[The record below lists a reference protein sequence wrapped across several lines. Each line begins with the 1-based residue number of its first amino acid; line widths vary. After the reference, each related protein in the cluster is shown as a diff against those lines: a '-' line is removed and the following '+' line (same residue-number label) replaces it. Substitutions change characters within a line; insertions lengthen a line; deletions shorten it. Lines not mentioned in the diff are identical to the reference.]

1 MVEAV
6 KAQRR
11 KIIRIVISLLALSVA
26 FIFVFLAKGL
36 LLPVSVAFVLA
47 YIFKPMIHAARLKGI
62 PRSLSVTAIVF
73 GLIAFGLLSFKL
85 IERAIPKGLER
96 AEKQVRIQ
104 YKLNQSVINF
114 FGVTEA
120 PSQSS
125 FLYKYLHTEIDT
137 MMSSINGILRHQPTE
152 SESLELILKTRSDE
166 HSKKILEMLEVN
178 RAQKT
183 WHANDHLAS
192 NFQHKLPQ
200 LKVSQLAT
208 WLLFPI
214 IFFFLLIDDGG
225 LSRFFIKL
233 IPNSY
238 FELSLT
244 VGERVD
250 KALGRYLRGT
260 ALECAAVGAV
270 VAVIL
275 LIFGVDITGSVTIG
289 VIAGVL
295 NAIPFLGTLVGL
307 IAGIIYVIMLDHA
320 TPLIPFLTKDHLIL
334 GVCVAIGVAH
344 LLDNAVFQPLLV
356 GRAVNLHP
364 FVVIVSVAA
373 SGMAFG
379 FLGML
384 LAIPTI
390 VTVKVCLETIYS
402 GLRDY
407 KLM

>member
-1 MVEAV
+1 MVEAD
-6 KAQRR
+6 KSQRR
-11 KIIRIVISLLALSVA
+11 KFIRIVIGLLALSVIL
-26 FIFVFLAKGL
+26 IFVFLAKGL
-36 LLPVSVAFVLA
+36 LLPISVAFVLA
-47 YIFKPMIHAARLKGI
+47 YIFKPIIHAARLKGI
-62 PRSLSVTAIVF
+62 PRSVSVTTIVF

-104 YKLNQSVINF
+104 YQLNQSAIKF
-114 FGVTEA
+114 FGVTDDV
-120 PSQSS
+120 SQSS
-125 FLYKYLHTEIDT
+125 FLYKYLHSEIDT
-137 MMSSINGILRHQPTE
+137 LMGSINGILSPRSTE
-152 SESLELILKTRSDE
+152 SESLEIVLKTRGDE
-166 HSKKILEMLEVN
+166 NSKKILDMLSAN
-178 RAQKT
+178 KAQKV
-183 WHANDHLAS
+183 WHANDHLTS
-192 NFQHKLPQ
+192 TFESKLPQ

-214 IFFFLLIDDGG
+214 LFFFLLIDDGG

-250 KALGRYLRGT
+250 KALGHYLRGT
-260 ALECAAVGAV
+260 ALECAAVGFV
-270 VAVIL
+270 VAAIL
-275 LIFGVDITGSVTIG
+275 LIFGVDMTGAITIG

-307 IAGIIYVIMLDHA
+307 IVGIVYVIMLDEA

-334 GVCVAIGVAH
+334 GVCIAIGVAH
-344 LLDNAVFQPLLV
+344 LLDNALFQPLLV

-364 FVVIVSVAA
+364 FAVIVSVAA

-390 VTVKVCLETIYS
+390 VTVKVCLETVYS